1 MTLKGSWHSFRPYQ
15 STSCPLL
22 IILKSAFF
30 RGLRVYELKFRSKK
44 DNEIIF
50 FSSESW
56 DVAFFKSATQE
67 ASRRLPETL
76 FWYEILKFFKIFK
89 KMQNFQ
95 TKIELREASWRPPGF
110 QIWKKQHL
118 SFHWKKKIITLSCL
132 ENILGFV
139 TYLPSKWVSKLI
151 FWSIRYKT

>member
-1 MTLKGSWHSFRPYQ
+1 MYICGKCNFSICISVILPISMQKTVRPQ
-15 STSCPLL
+15 SGPGKKKNSQLFNSEAYRDFSCPPL

-95 TKIELREASWRPPGF
+95 IKIELREASWVSDLEKATS
-110 QIWKKQHL
+110 QLSLEKKL
-118 SFHWKKKIITLSCL
+118 SL
-132 ENILGFV
+132 
-139 TYLPSKWVSKLI
+139 YLV
-151 FWSIRYKT
+151 

>member
-1 MTLKGSWHSFRPYQ
+1 ML
-15 STSCPLL
+15 
-22 IILKSAFF
+22 F

-95 TKIELREASWRPPGF
+95 TKIELREASWVSDLEKATS
-110 QIWKKQHL
+110 QL
-118 SFHWKKKIITLSCL
+118 SLEKKIITLSCL
-132 ENILGFV
+132 EKILGFV

-151 FWSIRYKT
+151 FWSSVTASENEFRYSLWWKIRYKT